1 MPETINGQL
10 AMTNNGGEQSS
21 FSTPFIE
28 EFDSNVN
35 RYYQYFEL
43 VVVNSDPGN
52 VNDIEFTVH
61 FKNKDYTELDNVFDL
76 GTSFIFKPVDP
87 DRFVFTVKYTNGE
100 NSSNTSF
107 GYTGTEHISNNH
119 VTVISFLMYP
129 EKIGYRP
136 GIQYDRIFDED
147 CEELLVFI
155 DGVNTRAS
163 ENFYLPFSIL
173 KNLAIGLDCNNPN
186 ISFQWNFDNTRFI
199 YPDLAYQCYM
209 ELPVQNITSYKYFPL
224 TRLNFKDEFITE
236 EDGNYF
242 YKDIHNFR
250 VLPYFNYTDN
260 GEKVFRFEAILN
272 SIDKDAIAEDSDY
285 LFETSYD
292 SLNLF
297 RIILAPVNKNHNYYY
312 NDTYRDNEIE
322 YDDAGLLDDRKG
334 IQFSCSTDASMAR
347 VGLGMRNIGGANM
360 TSISTP
366 YNNKPLIFSLI
377 YYPDREQYFG
387 TVLEYNGE
395 SVIETSKEVSEYT
408 TPNFIPYMN
417 NIIIQ
422 HTKYADVDINLGTK
436 PFIVHFTKSDETKND
451 LYVSP
456 YNTYWKSLFPYT
468 RMQFLNNHYQFSSPL
483 LDNLLVLPYDLSNQ
497 NNNMYVEIKFYYEN
511 QSTINIPFA
520 LIGSGLKLSDSTLED
535 SQESQYDLSTFTG
548 IVLRSPIGNKAL
560 LNVYIYKNGAISQT
574 LWEDLNFSFDS
585 ESPVVAFKYL
595 NGDDYFRIIT
605 TDTQNYV
612 EVKVYKDITDME
624 ILDALKYVV
633 IGQEINN
640 TNGIYR
646 PIGINFGPDNL
657 HFEDEVQDLW
667 DQDQYDKEFNMD
679 IITGG
684 SVDYEQ
690 GELSDDNGDRDIDG
704 TLLIEALRPEDNQD
718 IADDYIINGIIE
730 GYISEFNILSGSMDP
745 NRFELTIGT
754 NDEQLSINETIHID
768 TELDFISTLFKN
780 QDDTFTGTATVT
792 IEYSSGSG
800 FNITGTT
807 VTATYT
813 GKDDNT
819 LHFDMLF
826 NIQAPPNDITPGES
840 HFGITIILDDGVN
853 DPVSYTIGDITVIVK
868 AINYY
873 KQNKAQLHQ
882 FISLS
887 GGGYR
892 A

>member
-76 GTSFIFKPVDP
+76 GTSFIFRIDSS
-87 DRFVFTVKYTNGE
+87 DFVAKYTNGDVSNE
-100 NSSNTSF
+100 DTYNDPMIESIGNS
-107 GYTGTEHISNNH
+107 H
-119 VTVISFLMYP
+119 VTIISFIMYP
-129 EKIGYRP
+129 EKIGFRNST
-136 GIQYDRIFDED
+136 FDED
-147 CEELLVFI
+147 CEEIIVFI
-155 DGVNTRAS
+155 NGILIKS
-163 ENFYLPFSIL
+163 GEGFYLPFSIL
-173 KNLAIGLDCNNPN
+173 KNLAIGLDCNSNKV
-186 ISFQWNFDNTRFI
+186 SYQWNFDNTRFL
-199 YPDLAYQCYM
+199 YPDLAYQCYN
-209 ELPVQNITSYKYFPL
+209 ELVQDREIEFKYLPVSRFNGISNKRYSDINNDWLNDGVMYPFIKKSNDMTKLRFEFEIYDPNFNTLDDNNLLEEGYIFSAIIFGTFKEHEYQVNKSIT
-224 TRLNFKDEFITE
+224 
-236 EDGNYF
+236 
-242 YKDIHNFR
+242 
-250 VLPYFNYTDN
+250 TDN
-260 GEKVFRFEAILN
+260 LSYVLESILTEG
-272 SIDKDAIAEDSDY
+272 IA
-285 LFETSYD
+285 F
-292 SLNLF
+292 
-297 RIILAPVNKNHNYYY
+297 IYY
-312 NDTYRDNEIE
+312 NHIPTNGSNRTWRVDGFYVNNGNVKEFHVFSSTYSSN
-322 YDDAGLLDDRKG
+322 K
-334 IQFSCSTDASMAR
+334 F
-347 VGLGMRNIGGANM
+347 VM
-360 TSISTP
+360 TSI
-366 YNNKPLIFSLI
+366 YLDI
-377 YYPDREQYFG
+377 
-387 TVLEYNGE
+387 NGPKYV
-395 SVIETSKEVSEYT
+395 SVETSNTEFPLDSR
-408 TPNFIPYMN
+408 FIEDKHPVTIDLPDSLTSLDFIN
-417 NIIIQ
+417 NIMILKNQSTTIS
-422 HTKYADVDINLGTK
+422 INLGIDRYYTIF
-436 PFIVHFTKSDETKND
+436 PDCETVRD
-451 LYVSP
+451 IYVSQ

-520 LIGSGLKLSDSTLED
+520 LIGSGFKLSDSTLED

-560 LNVYIYKNGAISQT
+560 LNAYIYKNGAISQT

-624 ILDALKYVV
+624 VLDALKYVV

-704 TLLIEALRPEDNQD
+704 TLLVEALRPEDNQD
-718 IADDYIINGIIE
+718 IADDYIITGIIDN
-730 GYISEFNILSGSMDP
+730 YISEFNILSGSMDP

-807 VTATYT
+807 VTVTYT

-819 LHFDMLF
+819 LHFDMPF
-826 NIQAPPNDITPGES
+826 NIQAPPNDVTPGENR
-840 HFGITIILDDGVN
+840 FGITIILDDGVN
-853 DPVSYTIGDITVIVK
+853 DPVSYTIGDIIVTVK

-887 GGGYR
+887 GGGV
-892 A
+892 